1 MAAGKTY
8 EPIATT
14 TLSSAT
20 STITF
25 SSISSSY
32 TDLVLIASR
41 RYSNVG
47 TGAENTFIRFNNDST
62 ALYSTT
68 YLSNG
73 PSAGRIT
80 GANNL
85 YTSAGGNETADRFSV
100 DVWNIMNYS
109 NTTTYKTSLLRHN
122 FGTSMLQNWI
132 GLWRSTAAINR
143 IDIIGGGT
151 PGTFAT
157 GSTFT
162 LYGIAAA

>member
-1 MAAGKTY
+1 MPAGATY
-8 EPIATT
+8 TPLATT

-20 STITF
+20 GTVTF
-25 SSISSSY
+25 SSISASY

-47 TGAENTFIRFNNDST
+47 TGVENTFIRFNNDAT

-68 YLSNG
+68 YFNDG
-73 PSAGRIT
+73 PGSSRLADV
-80 GANNL
+80 NSL
-85 YTSAGGNETADRFSV
+85 YTSAGGNETAERYSA

-109 NTTTYKTSLLRHN
+109 NTTTYKSSLLRHN
-122 FGTSMLQNWI
+122 FGTSMLQNWV
-132 GLWRSTAAINR
+132 GVWRSTAAINR
-143 IDIIGGGT
+143 IDIIGSGT
-151 PGTFAT
+151 ATFAI

>member
-1 MAAGKTY
+1 MAAGATY

-20 STITF
+20 GTIIF
-25 SSISSSY
+25 SSISGSY

-62 ALYSTT
+62 ALYSMT
-68 YLSNG
+68 YLIDG
-73 PSAGRIT
+73 PGSGRF
-80 GANNL
+80 ANFNSL
-85 YTSAGGNETADRFSV
+85 YTSAGGNEIANRFSV

-109 NTTTYKTSLLRHN
+109 NTTTYKTSMLRMN
-122 FGTSMLQNWI
+122 FGVNMLQQWV

-143 IDIIGGGT
+143 IDIIGSGSA
-151 PGTFAT
+151 TFAI
-157 GSTFT
+157 GSTFS

>member
-1 MAAGKTY
+1 MAAGLTY

-14 TLSSAT
+14 TLSSAQQ
-20 STITF
+20 TITF
-25 SSISSSY
+25 SSISASY

-68 YLSNG
+68 YLNNG
-73 PSAGRIT
+73 PSSGRIT
-80 GANNL
+80 GANSL
-85 YTSAGGNETADRFSV
+85 YTSAGGNETAERFSV
-100 DVWNIMNYS
+100 DIWNIMNYS
-109 NTTTYKTSLLRHN
+109 NTTTYKTSLLRMN
-122 FGTSMLQNWI
+122 FGTSMLQNWV

-143 IDIIGGGT
+143 IDIIGSGSA
-151 PGTFAT
+151 TFAT
-157 GSTFT
+157 DSTFT

>member
-1 MAAGKTY
+1 MAAGPTY
-8 EPIATT
+8 EKIATT
-14 TLSSAT
+14 TLGSAT
-20 STITF
+20 QTVTF
-25 SSISSSY
+25 SSISGSY

-68 YLSNG
+68 YLIDGAS
-73 PSAGRIT
+73 SGRIIN
-80 GANNL
+80 ANNL
-85 YTSAGGNETADRFSV
+85 YTSAGGNEIADRFSV

-109 NTTTYKTSLLRHN
+109 NTTTYKTSFVRHN
-122 FGTSMLQNWI
+122 FGASMLQQWL

-143 IDIIGGGT
+143 IDIIGGGSA
-151 PGTFAT
+151 TFAT